1 MEERK
6 GYVEHI
12 IYRNVENGY
21 TVFEFACENEDGEVL
36 ETCVGVFPFINEG
49 EYMVLRGSI
58 VKHPTYHEQFKVESS
73 ESRDPDD
80 VVSMQRYLASGAIKG
95 IGGGLAKRITD
106 KFGDKTFEIIEKEP
120 ERLSEVKGISE
131 KSTGYCRSV

>member
-36 ETCVGVFPFINEG
+36 D
-49 EYMVLRGSI
+49 RKS
-58 VKHPTYHEQFKVESS
+58 
-73 ESRDPDD
+73 
-80 VVSMQRYLASGAIKG
+80 VV
-95 IGGGLAKRITD
+95 
-106 KFGDKTFEIIEKEP
+106 
-120 ERLSEVKGISE
+120 
-131 KSTGYCRSV
+131 